1 MERRYRRI
9 SRQGQIYRFTH
20 NGADYAAFVWQ
31 VGKKFHGQL
40 LDHPQVPHSMA
51 LTAIAARDA
60 LAKWL
65 VSNQVDEKTA

>member
-1 MERRYRRI
+1 
-9 SRQGQIYRFTH
+9 
-20 NGADYAAFVWQ
+20 
-31 VGKKFHGQL
+31 L

-65 VSNQVDEKTA
+65 VSNQVGEQPV